1 MTYQSPAEATDSE
14 DRGDEVLRRFRYQ
27 ITYTALKA
35 LGLLRAGTD
44 MVAIYCEQIE
54 DLLVEKR
61 NGNFVAIQ
69 IKTRELDQGAIKSSD
84 ATVTGALAHFCR
96 RDRMFPGRLDGFVL
110 ATNLA
115 FFEGTGSEDI
125 RVVLKCARED
135 PGMANLGPRH
145 SVRRYIRDFAN
156 GLRYPVGD
164 VMATLAKVS
173 IEERKVG
180 IDQLDLELPL
190 AFGEF
195 PQFANVPLD
204 RLMALARLLKAEVW
218 DASSLS
224 MNGDILARHEVSS
237 NFDGLLNSLRI
248 AGKRFGQERVQSTL
262 ATVPAVGEMEELLTI
277 ANFLE
282 RDSIPPGMT
291 RMVMKMAAGTISPG
305 EIDQMKDNVASLD
318 ATFLRW
324 KEKFGLAE
332 ANRRLAHFEH
342 FALRDARGAE
352 AETRRP
358 DSPYGPEMLTTFR
371 EKTKATWSTEKAN
384 LFGCRKEHLEGAG
397 GLLTEECKVWWSER
411 RTVGEGGGDDHSA

>member
-1 MTYQSPAEATDSE
+1 MDSD

-35 LGLLRAGTD
+35 LGLLRAETD
-44 MVAIYCEQIE
+44 MAAIYCEQIE
-54 DLLVEKR
+54 DLLVEKK
-61 NGNFVAIQ
+61 NGSFVAIQ
-69 IKTRELDQGAIKSSD
+69 VKTRELDQAPIKSSD
-84 ATVTGALAHFCR
+84 ETVTGALAHFCR
-96 RDRMFPGRLDGFVL
+96 RDRMFSDRLEAFVL
-110 ATNLA
+110 ATNLV

-135 PGMANLGPRH
+135 PGMAGLGQRH
-145 SVRRYIRDFAN
+145 SVRRYVRDFAD
-156 GLRYPVGD
+156 GLGYPVGD

-173 IEERKVG
+173 IEERKIG
-180 IDQLDLELPL
+180 IDQLDLELPF

-204 RLMALARLLKAEVW
+204 RLMALARLLKADVL

-224 MNGDILARHEVSS
+224 MDRDILARHEVSS
-237 NFDGLLNSLRI
+237 DFGALLGSLRI
-248 AGKRFGQERVQSTL
+248 AGKRVGPERVQSTL
-262 ATVPAVGEMEELLTI
+262 ASIPVVGEMEELLTI
-277 ANFLE
+277 ADFLE
-282 RDSIPPGMT
+282 RDSIPPGLT

-324 KEKFGLAE
+324 KERFGLAE

-352 AETRRP
+352 TATRKP
-358 DSPYGPEMLTTFR
+358 DSPYGPEMLTAFR
-371 EKTKATWSTEKAN
+371 EKAEATWAAERAQ

-411 RTVGEGGGDDHSA
+411 RTVGRGGGDDHSA